1 MLTLPASA
9 EYLELLIKREGIG
22 MTLFRF
28 AAALTGCC
36 AASAGAFG
44 QGYPSK
50 PIRFVSP
57 QPPGGTFDYVMRVF
71 GERVQTGLGQPL
83 VIEHRAGAGLVVGL
97 DYTARQPADGY
108 TLLMS
113 SSTHA
118 ITPSIVA
125 KLPFDPVKA
134 FEPVSLV
141 AVAPFVLVVRAD
153 SPVKTIQDY
162 VAMAKAKPGALTFGS
177 SGVGT
182 PMHFSGELI
191 RSMTGIDILHVPY
204 KGFAPVVQAIL
215 SGEVYSSFGPLT
227 PLFPHIKSGKVRPI
241 GMVGST
247 RSQSLPDIPT
257 LSESG
262 LAGFALDSWFGVMGP
277 AGLPKPVVDRLN
289 AEFNRAAQDP
299 QFAKE
304 KLASAG
310 LDGVGTT
317 PERLAE
323 VLRADIAKYAKI
335 VREAKIPPQ

>member
-1 MLTLPASA
+1 
-9 EYLELLIKREGIG
+9 
-22 MTLFRF
+22 MTLYRF
-28 AAALTGCC
+28 AAALATGCTV
-36 AASAGAFG
+36 AWGAGA

-83 VIEHRAGAGLVVGL
+83 VIEHRSGAGLVVGL
-97 DYTARQPADGY
+97 EYTTRQPPDGY

-118 ITPSIVA
+118 ITPSVVA
-125 KLPFDPVKA
+125 RLSFDPVKA

-141 AVAPFVLVVRAD
+141 AVSPFVLVVRSD
-153 SPVKTIQDY
+153 SPVRTVQDY
-162 VAMAKAKPGALTFGS
+162 VALAKAKPGALTFGS
-177 SGVGT
+177 SGVAT

-191 RSMTGIDILHVPY
+191 KSMTGIDILHVPY

-227 PLFPHIKSGKVRPI
+227 PLLPHIKSGKVRPI

-247 RSQSLPDIPT
+247 RSQGLPDIPT
-257 LSESG
+257 LSEAG
-262 LAGFALDSWFGVMGP
+262 LTGFALDSWFGVMGP
-277 AGLPKPVVDRLN
+277 AGMPKPIVDRLN

-304 KLASAG
+304 KLLNAG
-310 LDGVGTT
+310 LDPVGTT

-335 VREAKIPPQ
+335 VRDANIPPQ